1 MNQSQ
6 ARGGMRKVILLSTM
20 LAATCAFAQTRDT
33 AAITDPAQ
41 ITSKQKPTIQPFT
54 VEKLYMTRAVGDSS
68 WSPDDKQVAFV
79 TNISGRNNIWLVSS
93 QSGWPTQLTVSNQ
106 RQANIA
112 WSPKGRWIAYNSDY
126 DGNEQW
132 DLFLVSASNG
142 QVVNLTNSPEVSE
155 EGAAWSPDGEKLAY
169 SVKPKQSPN
178 YEIDVIDIETKKV
191 THLTS
196 NTPAQFSNFNPIWS
210 KDGKWIVFT
219 PAECRRQRCEYLHC
233 QFDRR
238 SRHEPHAA

>member
-1 MNQSQ
+1 M
-6 ARGGMRKVILLSTM
+6 
-20 LAATCAFAQTRDT
+20 
-33 AAITDPAQ
+33 
-41 ITSKQKPTIQPFT
+41 
-54 VEKLYMTRAVGDSS
+54 GDSS

-79 TNISGRNNIWLVSS
+79 TNITGRNNIWLVPS

-132 DLFLVSASNG
+132 DLFLVSTGNG

-178 YEIDVIDIETKKV
+178 YEIDVIEILTKRL
-191 THLTS
+191 LTS
-196 NTPAQFSNFNPIWS
+196 PATRRTSSAIPIAVWS
-210 KDGKWIVFT
+210 HDGKWIVYNQPT
-219 PAECRRQRCEYLHC
+219 PRVKMGTSSL
-233 QFDRR
+233 
-238 SRHEPHAA
+238 

>member
-1 MNQSQ
+1 MRKLLLPIPFLSVALAFSQ
-6 ARGGMRKVILLSTM
+6 ASSVP
-20 LAATCAFAQTRDT
+20 AV
-33 AAITDPAQ
+33 ITDPTQ
-41 ITSKQKPTIQPFT
+41 ITSKQKFDIQPFT
-54 VEKLYMTRAVGDSS
+54 VEKLYMTRAIGDSS

-79 TNISGRNNIWLVSS
+79 TNISGRNNSWLVSS

-112 WSPKGRWIAYNSDY
+112 WSPKGRWIAYNSDS

-132 DLFLVSASNG
+132 DLFLVSVSNG
-142 QVVNLTNSPEVSE
+142 QVINLTNTPEVSE

-178 YEIDVIDIETKKV
+178 YEIDIMEILTKKV

-196 NTPAQFSNFNPIWS
+196 NTPAQFSNVNPIWS
-210 KDGKWIVFT
+210 RDGRWIVFT
-219 PAECRRQRCEYLHC
+219 Q
-233 QFDRR
+233 QN
-238 SRHEPHAA
+238 AAGKDANIFIANSVG